1 MIDTAAL
8 FARGTVRRWRTTR
21 PVPWDVGRKAS
32 GHRVTIP
39 AGTEFESSVPRLLRW
54 WMRPDDPRYLL
65 AALVHD
71 YLLEAGIYGRL
82 QAAADWDDAARAA
95 GAPAAK
101 TNLALMGIM
110 AKALWLN
117 ARDRRLTQNQPGAA

>member
-1 MIDTAAL
+1 MIDTAI
-8 FARGTVRRWRTTR
+8 FERGTVRRWRTTI
-21 PVPWDVGRKAS
+21 PIPWDVGRKAS

-39 AGTEFESSVPRLLRW
+39 AGTEFESSVPFFARW
-54 WMRPDDPRYLL
+54 WLSRDDPRYLL

-82 QAAADWDDAARAA
+82 QAGADWDDAARAA

-117 ARDRRLTQNQPGAA
+117 ARDRRLALNQVEET

>member
-1 MIDTAAL
+1 MNTAGL
-8 FARGTVRRWRTTR
+8 FARGTVRRWRTTH
-21 PVPWDVGRKAS
+21 PIEWDVGRQAS

-95 GAPAAK
+95 GAPAGK

-117 ARDRRLTQNQPGAA
+117 ERDRRQTRNQAGAT

>member
-1 MIDTAAL
+1 MSTAGL
-8 FARGTVRRWRTTR
+8 FARGKVRRWRTTR
-21 PVPWDVGRKAS
+21 PIEWDVGRQAS

-71 YLLEAGIYGRL
+71 YLLEARIYGRL

-95 GAPAAK
+95 GAPAGK

-110 AKALWLN
+110 AKSLWLN
-117 ARDRRLTQNQPGAA
+117 ERDRRRTQNQPGEA

>member
-1 MIDTAAL
+1 MITAGL
-8 FARGTVRRWRTTR
+8 FARGKVRRWRTT
-21 PVPWDVGRKAS
+21 VPIEWDVGRKAS

-39 AGTEFESSVPRLLRW
+39 VGTEFESSVPGLLRW

-95 GAPAAK
+95 GAPAGK

-110 AKALWLN
+110 AKSLWLN
-117 ARDRRLTQNQPGAA
+117 ERDRRRTQKQAAAA

>member
-1 MIDTAAL
+1 MITTGL
-8 FARGTVRRWRTTR
+8 FARGEVRRWRTT
-21 PVPWDVGRKAS
+21 VPIEWDVGRKAS

-71 YLLEAGIYGRL
+71 FLLDAGIYGRL
-82 QAAADWDDAARAA
+82 QAGADWDDAARAA

-110 AKALWLN
+110 AKAICLN
-117 ARDRRLTQNQPGAA
+117 ERDRRLTLNQVKET

>member
-1 MIDTAAL
+1 MIDTVAL
-8 FARGTVRRWRTTR
+8 FERGTVRRWRTTR
-21 PVPWDVGRKAS
+21 PIEWDVGRKAS

-82 QAAADWDDAARAA
+82 QAGADWDDAARAA

-117 ARDRRLTQNQPGAA
+117 ARDRRLALNQVEET